1 MELPYIIRVAL
12 IMAAMYL
19 TYKVFL
25 SKDSFHALNRFTI
38 LASVAMSFVIP
49 LLPIPS
55 ILGNYATPATNTAM
69 VGIGEI
75 TATIAEGEPTTSLV
89 DYLPYL
95 MVAGVA
101 IFFAKFFTSTI
112 SIVIQTVKN
121 KKINLQDGILLII
134 SDTIKSPVSWLRYIF
149 MNSNDYHE
157 NSREI
162 LVHEMAHI
170 NYRHSIDLIFMDLAC
185 CIQWFNPA
193 IWLFRMDLRAVH
205 EFQADQ
211 KVLASGFNAK
221 QYQTLLIKKAA
232 GRNWNS
238 VASSLNHSNLKKRI
252 TMMSNQKKS
261 ASAAFKALLPVAVAA
276 LCAVTLADCNSQ
288 KESMLNPVADHN
300 WAQNMNANGDNWVQA
315 QPFNAE
321 NPSPTIRVK
330 DADGK
335 ETTISNALGPNAVY
349 IIDGERVAN
358 IDNIAPEAIASIQIY
373 KGAAAA
379 KWTSDPDAGVL
390 IITSKKAEAAAMAE
404 ETFYEVVEDMPEFPG
419 GDLELRKF
427 IAENVRYPQD
437 AKDNN
442 EQGTVYVKFIV
453 DKTGKVTEPTIVR
466 GTGCESLD
474 EEAIRVV
481 NTIPDFTPGRQRG
494 QNVAVSLV
502 MPIKFALSSTET
514 PAGDNKANG
523 VIVIGE

>member
-25 SKDSFHALNRFTI
+25 SKDTFHALNRAAI
-38 LASVAMSFVIP
+38 LASVAVSFVLP

-55 ILGNYATPATNTAM
+55 IFAGNDAPTMLTAT
-69 VGIGEI
+69 VGMGEI
-75 TATIAEGEPTTSLV
+75 TAEIADYEPQMSLT

-95 MVAGVA
+95 MVAGAVA
-101 IFFAKFFTSTI
+101 FFLRFLISTI
-112 SIVIQTVKN
+112 SIAIQAFRH
-121 KKINLQDGILLII
+121 KKIDLRKGVKLIL
-134 SDTIKSPVSWLRYIF
+134 SETIKSPISWLKYIF
-149 MNSNDYHE
+149 MNNADYNE

-170 NYRHSIDLIFMDLAC
+170 SYRHSIDLIFIDLAC
-185 CIQWFNPA
+185 CMQWFNPA
-193 IWLFRMDLRAVH
+193 AWLFRRELCAVH

-221 QYQTLLIKKAA
+221 KYQILLIKKAA

-238 VASSLNHSNLKKRI
+238 VANSLNHSNLKKRI
-252 TMMSNQKKS
+252 TMMSIQKKS

-276 LCAVTLADCNSQ
+276 LCAVTFADCNSQ

-300 WAQNMNANGDNWVQA
+300 WAQNMAPNSD
-315 QPFNAE
+315 
-321 NPSPTIRVK
+321 NPSGSIRVRK
-330 DADGK
+330 PDGS
-335 ETTISNALGPNAVY
+335 ETTLNEALGGNAIY
-349 IIDGERVAN
+349 IVDGERVENFKNDLAAEG
-358 IDNIAPEAIASIQIY
+358 IAKMEVY
-373 KGAAAA
+373 KGAAAS
-379 KWTSDPDAGVL
+379 KWTSDPDVGVV
-390 IITSKKAEAAAMAE
+390 IFTTKKAEAAAME
-404 ETFYEVVEDMPEFPG
+404 QQVFQVVEDMPEFPG

-442 EQGTVYVKFIV
+442 KQGTVYVKFIV
-453 DKTGKVTEPTIVR
+453 DKTGKVTEPTIVK
-466 GTGCESLD
+466 GSGCESLD

-494 QNVAVSLV
+494 QNVAVSLA

-514 PAGDNKANG
+514 PDGNNKATG
-523 VIVIGE
+523 VMIIGE

>member
-25 SKDSFHALNRFTI
+25 SKDTFHALNRAAI
-38 LASVAMSFVIP
+38 LASVAVSFVLP
-49 LLPIPS
+49 LLPIPT
-55 ILGNYATPATNTAM
+55 IFAGNDTPTMLTAT
-69 VGIGEI
+69 VGMGEI
-75 TATIAEGEPTTSLV
+75 TAEIADYEPQMSLT

-95 MVAGVA
+95 MVAGA
-101 IFFAKFFTSTI
+101 LAFFLRFLISTI
-112 SIVIQTVKN
+112 SIAIQAIRH
-121 KKINLQDGILLII
+121 KKIDLRKGVKLIL
-134 SDTIKSPVSWLRYIF
+134 SETIKSPVSWLKYIF
-149 MNSNDYHE
+149 MNNADYNE

-170 NYRHSIDLIFMDLAC
+170 SYRHSIDLIFIDLAC
-185 CIQWFNPA
+185 CVQWFNPA
-193 IWLFRMDLRAVH
+193 AWLFRRELCAVH

-221 QYQTLLIKKAA
+221 KYQILLIKKAA

-238 VASSLNHSNLKKRI
+238 VANSLNHSNLKKRI
-252 TMMSNQKKS
+252 TMMSIQKKS

-276 LCAVTLADCNSQ
+276 LCAVTFADCNSQ

-300 WAQNMNANGDNWVQA
+300 WAQNTNGDASYAIHVRK
-315 QPFNAE
+315 P
-321 NPSPTIRVK
+321 
-330 DADGK
+330 DGS
-335 ETTISNALGPNAVY
+335 ETTLDESLGGKVIY
-349 IIDGERVAN
+349 IVDGERV
-358 IDNIAPEAIASIQIY
+358 DNFKNDIPADEIAKMEVY
-373 KGAAAA
+373 KGAAAS
-379 KWTSDPDAGVL
+379 KWTSDPDVGVV
-390 IITSKKAEAAAMAE
+390 IFTTKKAEASAME
-404 ETFYEVVEDMPEFPG
+404 QQVFQVVEDMPEFPG

-427 IAENVRYPQD
+427 LAENVRYPQD

-453 DKTGKVTEPTIVR
+453 DKTGKVTEPTIVK
-466 GTGCESLD
+466 GSDCESLD

-514 PAGDNKANG
+514 PDDGNKATG
-523 VIVIGE
+523 VMIIGE

>member
-25 SKDSFHALNRFTI
+25 SKDTFHALNRAAI
-38 LASVAMSFVIP
+38 LASVAVSFVLP

-55 ILGNYATPATNTAM
+55 IFAGNDAPTMLTAT
-69 VGIGEI
+69 VGMGEI
-75 TATIAEGEPTTSLV
+75 TAEIADYEPQMSLT

-95 MVAGVA
+95 MVAGAVV
-101 IFFAKFFTSTI
+101 FFLRFLISTI
-112 SIVIQTVKN
+112 SIAIQAFRH
-121 KKINLQDGILLII
+121 KKITLRQGVKLIL
-134 SDTIKSPVSWLRYIF
+134 SETIKSPVSWLKYIF
-149 MNSNDYHE
+149 MNNADYNE

-170 NYRHSIDLIFMDLAC
+170 SYRHSIDLIFIDLAC
-185 CIQWFNPA
+185 CAQWFNPA
-193 IWLFRMDLRAVH
+193 IWLFRRELCAVH
-205 EFQADQ
+205 EFQADSV
-211 KVLASGFNAK
+211 VLASGFNAK
-221 QYQTLLIKKAA
+221 KYQTLLIKKAA

-238 VASSLNHSNLKKRI
+238 VANSLNHSNLKKRI
-252 TMMSNQKKS
+252 TMMSIQKKS

-276 LCAVTLADCNSQ
+276 LCAVTFADCNSQ

-300 WAQNMNANGDNWVQA
+300 WAQNTNGDA
-315 QPFNAE
+315 SYA
-321 NPSPTIRVK
+321 IRVRK
-330 DADGK
+330 PDGS
-335 ETTISNALGPNAVY
+335 ETTLEESLGGKVIY
-349 IIDGERVAN
+349 IVDGVRVEN
-358 IDNIAPEAIASIQIY
+358 FKNDIPFDEIAKMEVY
-373 KGAAAA
+373 KGAAAS
-379 KWTSDPDAGVL
+379 KWTSDPDVGVV
-390 IITSKKAEAAAMAE
+390 IFTTKKAEAAAME
-404 ETFYEVVEDMPEFPG
+404 QQVFQVVEEMPEFPG

-453 DKTGKVTEPTIVR
+453 DKTGKVTEPTIVK
-466 GTGCESLD
+466 GSGCESLD

-494 QNVAVSLV
+494 KNVAVSLA

-514 PAGDNKANG
+514 PDGDNKATG
-523 VIVIGE
+523 VMIIGE